1 MSKIKISCY
10 FIGMKRNDSPQH
22 IVTQLPWPGAPGEDI
37 RVRLFCGRHLQE
49 ALHTR
54 DHYLFCYALQGSF
67 SAEVQKRGQHILFRE
82 GDFYT
87 AQPGSAF
94 ALRVDSPSE
103 DVTLAEIRIRKE
115 AFLRDMLPYL
125 SFDGRV
131 FRFYLE
137 PADNAAADDYVLQAM
152 EATEEAKH
160 LLDRMTRE
168 YGDGGEGSQ
177 SFLKAMALQLLLLGV
192 RAWLKD
198 APPPEDAS
206 PAGQILHY
214 IDIHSDS
221 VTLKELSRQFHYH
234 PNYIS
239 ALVHRASGCSFSRLV
254 LENRMA
260 RAEMLL
266 KHPELP
272 VEEVAALTGYAGASG
287 FYKAYKGYFGK
298 LPRE

>member
-125 SFDGRV
+125 TFDERV

-137 PADNAAADDYVLQAM
+137 PANNAAADDYVLQSM
-152 EATEEAKH
+152 DSKETATWILDSMLQEYEEG
-160 LLDRMTRE
+160 R
-168 YGDGGEGSQ
+168 EGSQ
-177 SFLKAMALQLLLLGV
+177 SLLKAMALQLFLLGV
-192 RAWLKD
+192 RSWLRS
-198 APPPEDAS
+198 APQPEDVS
-206 PAGQILHY
+206 PVGQILHY
-214 IDIHSDS
+214 IEIHSDT
-221 VTLKELSRQFHYH
+221 VTLEELAAQFHYH

-239 ALVHRASGCSFSRLV
+239 ALVHRASGRSFSRLV
-254 LENRMA
+254 LEARMA

-266 KHPELP
+266 KHPELS

-298 LPRE
+298 LPRC